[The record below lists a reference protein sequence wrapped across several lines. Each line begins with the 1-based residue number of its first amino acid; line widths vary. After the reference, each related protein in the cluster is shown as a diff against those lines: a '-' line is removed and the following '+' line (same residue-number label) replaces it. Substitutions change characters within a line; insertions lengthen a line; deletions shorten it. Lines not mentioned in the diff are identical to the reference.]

1 MNMLKKTKI
10 TATLGPSITGKIF
23 TKKDYENP
31 ENREKIEQARKNF
44 SNIFDKGVNVVRFNF
59 SHGDYEEQMI
69 RIHLARSVAKE
80 KGINIS
86 LMLDTKGP
94 EIRVYKMAEKETEI
108 KENSNVVISCLKKE
122 LGTSTLFS
130 VYDPSGTYNM
140 AKDVKVGDTI
150 FVDDGKLDLRATK
163 VNVEEGII
171 EAKASNTWI
180 IRENKRIN
188 LPNANYSIPFMSEKD
203 RNDIIFAAKNNFD
216 YIAASFINSADNVND
231 IRKILKEN
239 GGENIQIISKIET
252 MNAIKAIDSIIDA
265 SDSIMV
271 ARGDLGLEIPYYD
284 VPRYEKY
291 IIKAC
296 RHKAK
301 SVIVAT
307 QMLDSLETKIQPT
320 RAEVTDVFFAVERGA
335 DCTMLSGETAN
346 GNHPVNAVNV
356 MATINKSSENFFD
369 YERSINVY
377 FSHSPYYETEFGKL
391 ARKIANIVAPIR
403 DIENSNFEYS
413 SVVIF
418 DNNKDLALA
427 LSNIRCAAPVFLVTD
442 KKEYATRFGL
452 NYGLYVHVV
461 DNLEQAKNNREEIL
475 KSINN
480 KLPQVKDTL
489 VVIDN
494 KIFSNR

>member
-23 TKKDYENP
+23 SKEQFENP
-31 ENREKIEQARKNF
+31 ANKPLIEQAKRNL
-44 SNIFDKGVNVVRFNF
+44 SDIFDAGVNVVRFNF

-69 RIHLARSVAKE
+69 RLNLARTVAKE

-86 LMLDTKGP
+86 VMLDTKGP
-94 EIRVYKMAEKETEI
+94 EIRVYKMEQKETEI
-108 KENSNVVISCLKKE
+108 KEGSIVKISCIKRE
-122 LGTSTLFS
+122 IGTDKLFS
-130 VYDPSGTYNM
+130 VYDPTGTYNM
-140 AKDVKVGDTI
+140 ARDVKVGDII
-150 FVDDGKLDLRATK
+150 FVDDGKLDLRAQK
-163 VNVEEGII
+163 VDVENGVI

-180 IRENKRIN
+180 LRENKRIN

-216 YIAASFINSADNVND
+216 YIAASFVNSAENVKD
-231 IRKILKEN
+231 IRKILAEN
-239 GGENIQIISKIET
+239 GGQNIQIISKIET

-346 GNHPVNAVNV
+346 GLYPVNAVNV
-356 MATINKSSENFFD
+356 MARIDMSSENFFD
-369 YERSINVY
+369 YDRSINVY
-377 FSHSPYYETEFGKL
+377 FANSPYAKTKSG
-391 ARKIANIVAPIR
+391 KIAKKIASIVAPLR
-403 DIENSNFEYS
+403 DIENSDFEYS
-413 SVVIF
+413 SVVVF
-418 DNNKDLALA
+418 SNDKDIPLA
-427 LSNIRCAAPVFLVTD
+427 LSNIRCATPVFFVTD
-442 KKEYATRFGL
+442 KKEYATMFGL
-452 NYGLYVHVV
+452 NYGLYVQVV
-461 DNLEQAKNNREEIL
+461 GNLETAIANKETIITEINKN
-475 KSINN
+475 
-480 KLPQVKDTL
+480 LPEVKDTII
-489 VVIDN
+489 VVND
-494 KIFSNR
+494 KIVQK